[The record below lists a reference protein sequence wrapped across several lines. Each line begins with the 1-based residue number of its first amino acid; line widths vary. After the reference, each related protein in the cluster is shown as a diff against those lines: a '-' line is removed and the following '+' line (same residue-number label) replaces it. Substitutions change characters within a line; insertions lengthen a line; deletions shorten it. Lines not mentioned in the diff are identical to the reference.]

1 MDVPVNS
8 VMALFVGLRGGPCSR
23 VGGDP
28 SGLRPRGVSVL
39 VVLYRPHQR
48 LHAQEAGR
56 VAGPFAGRVA
66 GPFAHRVDLGRCS
79 LYALLSS
86 SANGDNDSTHLT
98 GFS

>member
-48 LHAQEAGR
+48 LHAREAGH
-56 VAGPFAGRVA
+56 VAGPL
-66 GPFAHRVDLGRCS
+66 AHCVDLGRCS

>member
-1 MDVPVNS
+1 MEGFVCGRSSEFCDGPLCR
-8 VMALFVGLRGGPCSR
+8 AEGRTLFSRGG
-23 VGGDP
+23 GGA

-48 LHAQEAGR
+48 LHAQE
-56 VAGPFAGRVA
+56 AGRVA